1 MLRVRSRLAHHECI
15 RARGK
20 GARGALAL
28 CLTTHREHEVD
39 GPKTLILYF
48 CFPRPSLGV
57 PLRPFASTLRYR
69 YRQRLLAPPRS
80 KKGAVQALLS
90 FDDGKAQVSRLSNI
104 RTCSQRWP
112 R

>member
-1 MLRVRSRLAHHECI
+1 MSAYVHVERGQEAHWLSTRPRNENMKSI
-15 RARGK
+15 
-20 GARGALAL
+20 
-28 CLTTHREHEVD
+28 V
-39 GPKTLILYF
+39 PKTLKYYF